1 MQGWGSF
8 LRSFGLSKGWCFRIS
23 AQRLSCLVHHQ
34 STSPSMC
41 LWETLAGQA
50 HSRAHHPLYTVCPAP
65 SQGSHR
71 VKGLLW
77 LSQQST
83 ARHFCEAQITKMYR
97 MYGGGV
103 VHSIRQQSSAELDCY
118 RRVIAVIVP
127 SPVKKWAYQNPA
139 DTVPMSSVWS
149 LRPVGA
155 TRSARVVTYRSTVG
169 SLRMQGCWAV
179 EGVGQTLVVEKI
191 SFGFTE
197 FHCIGQ

>member
-23 AQRLSCLVHHQ
+23 VQRVSCFVHHQ

-50 HSRAHHPLYTVCPAP
+50 HSRAHHRRYTVCPAP

-71 VKGLLW
+71 VKGLLC
-77 LSQQST
+77 LFNNRQLDIFVKLRLQ
-83 ARHFCEAQITKMYR
+83 RCIGCMEKCC
-97 MYGGGV
+97 
-103 VHSIRQQSSAELDCY
+103 SIRQQSSATLDCY

-127 SPVKKWAYQNPA
+127 SPGKKWAYQNPA